1 MSKPPMSGWN
11 GFLNVDK
18 PCGITSRD
26 VVNSIQALLPRRTKV
41 GHAGTLDPLATGVL
55 VVALGQ
61 ATRLVEEVQNQTKVY
76 VARIRLGYTS
86 STDDAEGE
94 IVPYM
99 QSGADSPTRAV
110 TLADIETLLPKFQG
124 EIQQRP
130 PKVSALKVAGRRAY
144 ELVRQGEEFTVAP
157 RAVRIDRIELLDF
170 QGELLTV
177 RVMCG
182 KGTYIRSIARDLG
195 EELGCGGYI
204 EELRREQIGSFRSE
218 SAIKPPFTQESLAHS
233 LLPIEQVISHYE
245 RLELD
250 ASQITQVRQGQP
262 VRVTGPDREPI
273 AAFFEGRLVAL
284 GPIRDGKFLGQKVLI
299 PS

>member
-1 MSKPPMSGWN
+1 MSKTPMSGWN

-18 PCGITSRD
+18 PRGQTSRD

-55 VVALGQ
+55 VVASGQ

-76 VARIRLGYTS
+76 FARIRLGYTS

-94 IVPYM
+94 IVPYP
-99 QSGADSPTRAV
+99 QPCAV
-110 TLADIETLLPKFQG
+110 TLANIEALLPKFQG

-130 PKVSALKVAGRRAY
+130 PKVSALKVAGRRAH

-157 RAVRIDRIELLDF
+157 RAVRVDRIELLDF

-177 RVMCG
+177 RVTCG
-182 KGTYIRSIARDLG
+182 KGTYIRSIARDWG

-204 EELRREQIGSFRSE
+204 EELRREQIGSFRGE

-233 LLPIEQVISHYE
+233 LQPIETVISHYE

-250 ASQITQVRQGQP
+250 ASQVMQVKQGQP
-262 VRVTGPDREPI
+262 VKVTGPDREPI
-273 AAFFEGRLVAL
+273 AAFFEGRVVAL
-284 GPIRDGKFLGQKVLI
+284 GPIRNGKFLGQKVLI

>member
-18 PCGITSRD
+18 PRGQTSRD

-76 VARIRLGYTS
+76 FARIRLGYTS

-94 IVPYM
+94 IIP
-99 QSGADSPTRAV
+99 SPQPHTV
-110 TLADIETLLPKFQG
+110 TIADIESLLPKFQG

-130 PKVSALKVAGRRAY
+130 PKVSALKVAGRRAH

-177 RVMCG
+177 RVSCG

-195 EELGCGGYI
+195 EELSCGGYI
-204 EELRREQIGSFRSE
+204 EELRREQIGSFRVE
-218 SAIKPPFTQESLAHS
+218 SAIKPPFTRESLAQS
-233 LLPIEQVISHYE
+233 LQPMEELMSHYE

-250 ASQITQVRQGQP
+250 ASQMMQVKQGQP
-262 VRVTGPDREPI
+262 VKVMGPDRERI

-284 GPIRDGKFLGQKVLI
+284 GPIRHGKFLGQKVLI